1 MPRIAPNPDPLISI
15 VAAAERT
22 GYGRRTIERLVASGD
37 LPAVRIRGR
46 QRGIRVRTSD
56 VDALL
61 EPVPA
66 PGRPS

>member
-1 MPRIAPNPDPLISI
+1 MSRPAPNPDPYISI
-15 VAAAERT
+15 PAAAERI
-22 GYGRRTIERLVASGD
+22 GYGRRTIERLIASGE
-37 LPAVRIRGR
+37 LPAERIRGR
-46 QRGIRVRTSD
+46 RRGIRVRTSD